1 MTTGSDSAQPQF
13 AVCVVEHHPLAA
25 FFLEQILRRDS
36 ALEILSR
43 VLLLDTAAD
52 APRRGLHVFIL
63 DLGALPSSLN
73 KLLRFI
79 HVRFRRAK
87 VVLLGEPQSDDEL
100 CRLLFLGI
108 QGFLSYS
115 QVEADLVAAV
125 RSVAEGGFWLPARVL
140 EQYEAASARLTRSKS
155 DREVLS
161 FRERRIVELVKRR
174 LSNPE
179 IASILNISENSVS
192 TYLVRIFGK
201 LGVHDRRSML
211 DAAAAGHV
219 YPEPA
224 RSAAKGPSPDPL
236 PHKPK

>member
-1 MTTGSDSAQPQF
+1 MATGPDSAQPQF
-13 AVCVVEHHPLAA
+13 TVCIVEHHPLAA
-25 FFLEQILRRDS
+25 FYLEQILRHDP

-43 VLLLDTAAD
+43 VLLLDTADD

-73 KLLRFI
+73 KFLRFI

-87 VVLLGEPQSDDEL
+87 VILIGEPQSDDQL

-108 QGFLSYS
+108 QGFLPYS

-125 RSVAEGGFWLPARVL
+125 RSVAEGGVWLPARVQ
-140 EQYEAASARLTRSKS
+140 EQYETASARLTRSKS
-155 DREVLS
+155 DHELLS

-179 IASILNISENSVS
+179 IATILSISENTVA
-192 TYLVRIFGK
+192 TYLVRIFRK
-201 LGVHDRRSML
+201 LGVRDRQSML
-211 DAAAAGHV
+211 DAAA
-219 YPEPA
+219 
-224 RSAAKGPSPDPL
+224 RSSPDPL
-236 PHKPK
+236 LHKPK

>member
-1 MTTGSDSAQPQF
+1 MATGPDSAQPQF
-13 AVCVVEHHPLAA
+13 TVCIVEHHPLAA
-25 FFLEQILRRDS
+25 FHLEQILRRDP

-43 VLLLDTAAD
+43 VLLLDTADD

-73 KLLRFI
+73 KFLRFI

-87 VVLLGEPQSDDEL
+87 VILIGEPQSDDQL

-108 QGFLSYS
+108 QGFLPYS

-125 RSVAEGGFWLPARVL
+125 RSVAEGGVWLPARVQ
-140 EQYEAASARLTRSKS
+140 EQYETASARLTRSKS
-155 DREVLS
+155 DHELLS

-179 IASILNISENSVS
+179 IATILSISENTVA
-192 TYLVRIFGK
+192 TYLVRIFRK
-201 LGVHDRRSML
+201 LGVRDRQSML
-211 DAAAAGHV
+211 DAAA
-219 YPEPA
+219 
-224 RSAAKGPSPDPL
+224 RSSPDPL